1 VLLNEA
7 RREAKL
13 KEEFALRQP
22 SSQWDT

>member
-7 RREAKL
+7 IREAKL